1 MARKTHGGIADV
13 FNFSGLTA
21 TGTRLSAADNTDITV
36 DPTGT
41 GEFKIDGNQLM
52 LAQSDL
58 RFGDADSSNWVAFQ
72 APSTIAS
79 DVTWTLPDADAT
91 TANQSLVSDASGT
104 LSWVTTGAQITDDTT
119 DSTPEYII
127 FGNATTGTLLDVSVS
142 SSKLTYTPST
152 GEIAADAGNFSGT
165 VKQLHVENTYTTDHT
180 LVSADQSRVV
190 HMNNASNASITVPPN
205 SDVAFPLGSI
215 VWLYRNPGAA
225 GRVSLVAGAG
235 VTLKK
240 TGNLAAGEELY
251 IRKRDTNYWN
261 VVDVPE
267 ALLASGGTESQA
279 GGYQIHTYTGAG
291 SYSFVV

>member
-41 GEFKIDGNQLM
+41 AEFLVAGPQKM
-52 LAQSDL
+52 VAQSDL
-58 RFGDADSSNWVAFQ
+58 RFADSDTSNWVAFKG
-72 APSTIAS
+72 AATVSA

-91 TANQSLVSDASGT
+91 EANQSLVSDGSGT

-127 FGNATTGTLLDVSVS
+127 FGTETTGTLLNVSVS

-152 GEIAADAGNFSGT
+152 GELAADAATFGGT
-165 VKQLHVENTYTTDHT
+165 VKQLHVENTYSASHT
-180 LVSADQSRVV
+180 LQLADQSRVV
-190 HMNNASNASITVPPN
+190 NMANSADATLTVPPN
-205 SDVAFPLGSI
+205 ADVAFPIGSI
-215 VWLYRNPGAA
+215 VWLYRSGTGRVTLAA
-225 GRVSLVAGAG
+225 GTG

-240 TGNLAAGEELY
+240 TGNLASGEELY
-251 IRKRDTNYWN
+251 IRKRATNSWN
-261 VVDVPE
+261 VIDVPE

-279 GGYQIHTYTGAG
+279 GGYQIHLYTSSGN
-291 SYSFVV
+291 SSFVV